1 MNGFSER
8 NVGVHIELFEVCSK
22 FTRVT
27 ACLLAAS
34 TERHIR
40 LESSDGVVASTSGP
54 IATGRSD

>member
-8 NVGVHIELFEVCSK
+8 NVGVHIELFEACST

-27 ACLLAAS
+27 ACLLTAS

-40 LESSDGVVASTSGP
+40 LEGSDGVVASASGRCW
-54 IATGRSD
+54 TE